1 MIISKI
7 ELFHI
12 NIPIDEPFQ
21 PAWIPGYTQ
30 SRSGYTL
37 LKLTTDTGI
46 TGISVG
52 LAFAKE
58 HSGIG
63 TMVGPY
69 LLGIDPEDTEKF
81 HKRLVEG
88 SYFGLRNF
96 WMDTAI
102 YDIIG
107 KIKGEPIW
115 KVIGGKKQAIPAYWA
130 SAEVCEPEK
139 HMKIIEKAR
148 DEGFKGVKLRIHADT
163 VEKDVEVINQTRK
176 LVDANYPLMID
187 ANQGAHVS
195 IAGFVPI
202 WTLERAKKFTEGI
215 KDSNIFWLEEPL
227 EMRKF
232 EEIAELR
239 EHMNLLGI
247 KLAGGELNYG
257 WNDVRMMLHFG
268 SYDIYQSDITTYG
281 MYDNIKCIK
290 TVMDRGLKYTP
301 HAGSNT
307 LGLLI
312 NMHCYSLSDY
322 TIPLE
327 YSYRSSSYNHSLLK
341 NPPKPED
348 GYLELPDEPGLGIEI
363 DWEKVEQYGE
373 KFFELERT

>member
-1 MIISKI
+1 MKISKI
-7 ELFHI
+7 ELYHI
-12 NIPIDEPFQ
+12 SIPIDEPFK

-30 SRSGYTL
+30 THSGFTL
-37 LKLTTDTGI
+37 MRLTTDTNI

-52 LAFAKE
+52 LSFAKE
-58 HSGIG
+58 HAGIG
-63 TMVGPY
+63 TMVAPY
-69 LLGIDPEDTEKF
+69 LLGIDPEDIEIF
-81 HKRLVEG
+81 HKRLIEG

-107 KIKGEPIW
+107 KIRGEPIW
-115 KVIGGKKQAIPAYWA
+115 KVIGGKKRPIPVYWA

-139 HMKIIEKAR
+139 HSKIINKAR
-148 DEGFKGVKLRIHADT
+148 QQGFKGVKLRIHANT
-163 VEKDVEVINQTRK
+163 VHKDIDVINQTRK
-176 LVDANYPLMID
+176 LVDSNFPLMID

-195 IAGFVPI
+195 IGGFVPI
-202 WTLERAKKFTEGI
+202 WTLERAKTFVEGI
-215 KDSNIFWLEEPL
+215 RDCDISWLEEPL
-227 EMRKF
+227 EMHKY
-232 EEIAELR
+232 EEIADLR
-239 EHMNLLGI
+239 EFMNPLGI

-281 MYDNIKCIK
+281 VYDNIKCINA
-290 TVMDRGLKYTP
+290 VMDQGLKYTP

-307 LGLLI
+307 IGLLI

-322 TIPLE
+322 TVPLE

-341 NPPKPED
+341 NPPTPEN
-348 GYLELPDEPGLGIEI
+348 GYLELPDEPGLGIQL
-363 DWEKVEQYGE
+363 DWDQVEKYGE
-373 KFFELERT
+373 KFFELKSS